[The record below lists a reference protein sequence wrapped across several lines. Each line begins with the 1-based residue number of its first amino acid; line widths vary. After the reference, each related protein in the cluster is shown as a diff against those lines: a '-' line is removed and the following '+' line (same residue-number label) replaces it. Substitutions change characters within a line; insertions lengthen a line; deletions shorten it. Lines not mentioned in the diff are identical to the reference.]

1 MTAESPLS
9 HVVNSNEADRSGNLL
24 LMNSSHTS
32 LIPFLCPIACYRS
45 KLSPLPI
52 QTRSPVF

>member
-32 LIPFLCPIACYRS
+32 LIPYLCPIAC
-45 KLSPLPI
+45 
-52 QTRSPVF
+52 